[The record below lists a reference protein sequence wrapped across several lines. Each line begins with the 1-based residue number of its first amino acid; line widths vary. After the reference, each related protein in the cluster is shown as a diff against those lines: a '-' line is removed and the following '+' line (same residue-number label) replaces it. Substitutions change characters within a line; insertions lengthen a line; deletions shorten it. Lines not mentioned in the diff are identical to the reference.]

1 MIDMSGFIE
10 APAQHLNRD
19 MGSFSVKEEE
29 NLSFDKLGFP
39 CQIRMVESTIVSA
52 DGKST
57 DRQEEP
63 SPLSPKTKK

>member
-1 MIDMSGFIE
+1 MSGFIK
-10 APAQHLNRD
+10 APTQYLNRAIR
-19 MGSFSVKEEE
+19 SFSAKEEG

-57 DRQEEP
+57 GRQEEP
-63 SPLSPKTKK
+63 SSLSPKTKK